1 MENSRTR
8 PHLHITHIPYLV
20 EIFRHLLVCVSSWIR
35 ILVCVMLCGQQPNRT
50 VVDLTHLASRWTG
63 SFSSLFAD
71 NRPES
76 EWKQSKETEPSTTN
90 SKETTKIPRP
100 KRKRARVAER
110 ETIWLAAHLTRK
122 SVAFGSHP
130 LYHPNKKKCKS
141 NANFNVNFF
150 ILSQYLFIFLFVF
163 PSLCVRFLSFFFAPF
178 IFPPLATPTATPPP
192 DWLLRPRPPR
202 VAESLGIEA
211 DMRTLALYLGK
222 WRARGKKKYF
232 KKMNGLMNLSIPKPN
247 WKWIETKSNESFVKT
262 KKKIC

>member
-1 MENSRTR
+1 METKQRDR
-8 PHLHITHIPYLV
+8 A
-20 EIFRHLLVCVSSWIR
+20 F
-35 ILVCVMLCGQQPNRT
+35 
-50 VVDLTHLASRWTG
+50 
-63 SFSSLFAD
+63 D
-71 NRPES
+71 NKFE
-76 EWKQSKETEPSTTN
+76 KK
-90 SKETTKIPRP
+90 TTKIPRP

-130 LYHPNKKKCKS
+130 LYHPNKK
-141 NANFNVNFF
+141 NANQMQILMSIFF

-163 PSLCVRFLSFFFAPF
+163 SLPLCAFSFVFFFAPF

-222 WRARGKKKYF
+222 WRARGKKNIL
-232 KKMNGLMNLSIPKPN
+232 KKWMD
-247 WKWIETKSNESFVKT
+247 
-262 KKKIC
+262 